1 MERIPILRLGHHLLV
16 SIQVDLHDR
25 LALTLQDDLTS
36 RLAENGA
43 RGVLLDISSL
53 EIVDSFIGRMIGNIA
68 AMARVLDAHTVVVG
82 MRPAVAITLVELGI
96 SMQGVRTAIDVD
108 DGMRLLE
115 ARRPQRRGTLS
126 VRRSEEIP
134 VREVGDIVAVRQQTR
149 QWAGEVGLSLVDQT
163 KIVTAASELA
173 RNAVVYG
180 GGGSVRLEL
189 LENGVR
195 KGLRLVFADQ
205 GPGIPD
211 VERALQDGF
220 TTGGGLGLGLGGARR
235 W

>member
-1 MERIPILRLGHHLLV
+1 
-16 SIQVDLHDR
+16 
-25 LALTLQDDLTS
+25 
-36 RLAENGA
+36 
-43 RGVLLDISSL
+43 
-53 EIVDSFIGRMIGNIA
+53 
-68 AMARVLDAHTVVVG
+68 
-82 MRPAVAITLVELGI
+82 
-96 SMQGVRTAIDVD
+96 
-108 DGMRLLE
+108 
-115 ARRPQRRGTLS
+115 
-126 VRRSEEIP
+126 

-149 QWAGEVGLSLVDQT
+149 QWAGDVGLSLVDQT

-235 W
+235 LVNEFAIDSEVGRGTTVTIARWS